1 VVSFQDVQENNRSS
15 VGEIMDTFLKI
26 LKAIASVLPYVKK
39 LFPKQASKLP
49 EKIKMSESVWD
60 K

>member
-1 VVSFQDVQENNRSS
+1 
-15 VGEIMDTFLKI
+15 MDTFLKI

-49 EKIKMSESVWD
+49 EKIKMSESIWD